1 MIELGAVSDTLISLT
16 KSARKLS
23 ASMKIIL
30 NLFPILGVTFMLY
43 VLPNIES
50 AKLSSILLSL
60 IVAVLVSAPFQMLIS
75 RIISDSLYLKTLLPI
90 PGVTLLSTI
99 FCTVC
104 SIIFYNKLSQLF
116 NVKISLMTTIATP
129 IITLAYVF
137 TSACSAVSIN
147 NIKLIIRRVT
157 VPWSIFVISF
167 VVFLAVMKVDQ
178 SYLIASTILM
188 LAELLSFIDTIK
200 DTDKISMLVCND
212 LLIKSLKIAIA
223 AFADYF
229 FMMISAITYYLTIFF
244 DKFLIWSK
252 YGFPYYPLDF
262 PSFIGMVPL
271 FAGTLA
277 AMEFWDSV
285 EDKLDQLY
293 YANLNEIREIKKF
306 VIKKYLK
313 GLIYTLIIAGLI
325 IALIVLIIHIS
336 IRLTLKYILITLMI
350 VLITLLIFKE
360 LRMTKLLG
368 KYVITLMFILFI
380 ISLLRV
386 KAPNED
392 ILMIYLIGSLPGAI
406 LVYIYPQLLTFRKD
420 LEALLATSAVPATE
434 LLVWKYFGEGF
445 LPMGYLTGA
454 VLAAGLSLIFSIRMY
469 QRISKEAYRVVAYNA
484 FVSYV
489 TEIPGC
495 WG

>member
-1 MIELGAVSDTLISLT
+1 
-16 KSARKLS
+16 
-23 ASMKIIL
+23 
-30 NLFPILGVTFMLY
+30 
-43 VLPNIES
+43 
-50 AKLSSILLSL
+50 
-60 IVAVLVSAPFQMLIS
+60 
-75 RIISDSLYLKTLLPI
+75 
-90 PGVTLLSTI
+90 
-99 FCTVC
+99 
-104 SIIFYNKLSQLF
+104 
-116 NVKISLMTTIATP
+116 
-129 IITLAYVF
+129 
-137 TSACSAVSIN
+137 
-147 NIKLIIRRVT
+147 
-157 VPWSIFVISF
+157 
-167 VVFLAVMKVDQ
+167 
-178 SYLIASTILM
+178 M